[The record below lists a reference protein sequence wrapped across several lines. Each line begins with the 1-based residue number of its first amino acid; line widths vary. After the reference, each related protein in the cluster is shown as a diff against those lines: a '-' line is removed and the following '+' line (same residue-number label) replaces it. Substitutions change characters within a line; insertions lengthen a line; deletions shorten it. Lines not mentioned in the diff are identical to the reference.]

1 MDFSFVLTLALLIQG
16 TAGNAPVDAL
26 TFLNNVTQRYSDAV
40 SYHIE
45 ATVER
50 TTRNELSH
58 SWQKTLLKAIVAPG
72 GRYRYEGRSG
82 SGSVV
87 FVSNGRTKW
96 NYHIDEHQYT
106 ETAAA
111 ASASEGRHNIP
122 QEELRADDAKHL
134 VSDIRDLSALHK
146 SASFLPDEIVVLDGR
161 SIECRVV
168 RFKAADIISRKP
180 DAKVEQ
186 TVWVDKSR
194 NLIVRIAS
202 RIDGYRVIGSNAHIP
217 LISEETTVFNVVQLD
232 AQEPESSFIFSPP
245 PDANR
250 VASFPDHFARSRPL
264 QTAEFVGKQAPEIRL
279 KSEGKEI
286 PLSSYRGKPVF
297 VEFWAIWCGPCI
309 ELIPDLKKLYAETA
323 SKGLVWV
330 SIENEE
336 DASDAA
342 KFVKEQ
348 QIPWPNYHDED
359 GTLGKAFGLEGV
371 PLGVLIDPEGK
382 ITFYSVGYD
391 ISELRA
397 AIAKLG
403 PEFCSLAAAP
413 ATAGTAPPKP

>member
-16 TAGNAPVDAL
+16 TAVNPPDDAL
-26 TFLNNVTQRYSDAV
+26 DFLNRVTQRYSDAK

-45 ATVER
+45 ATLER
-50 TTRNELSH
+50 VDRNELSH
-58 SWQKTLLKAIVAPG
+58 NWHKTLLTAIVAPG
-72 GRYRYEGRSG
+72 GRYRFEGRSAFG
-82 SGSVV
+82 SAV
-87 FVSNGRTKW
+87 FVSNGTTKW
-96 NYHIDEHQYT
+96 NYHLDEHQYT

-111 ASASEGRHNIP
+111 AGDSEKRHFIP
-122 QEELRADDAKHL
+122 QEEIRAHDAQLL
-134 VSDIRDLSALHK
+134 VADIRSLSTHHK
-146 SASFLPDEIVVLDGR
+146 SASFLPDETVAVGGR

-168 RFKAADIISRKP
+168 RFTGADFISRKP
-180 DAKVEQ
+180 DYKVEE

-194 NLIVRIAS
+194 NLIVKTVL
-202 RIDGYRVIGSNAHIP
+202 RIDGYRATASGAHIP
-217 LISEETTVFNVVQLD
+217 LFTEETTVFNVVQLD
-232 AQEPESSFIFSPP
+232 EQEPESSFDFSPP
-245 PDANR
+245 SDAKL
-250 VASFPDHFARSRPL
+250 VACFPDPSARSRPL
-264 QTAEFVGKQAPEIRL
+264 QTAEFVGKPAPEIRL
-279 KSEGKEI
+279 IREGKEI

-297 VEFWAIWCGPCI
+297 VEFWAIWCGPCVA
-309 ELIPDLKKLYAETA
+309 LIPDLKKLYAETA

-359 GTLGKAFGLEGV
+359 GTLGRVFGLEGV

-382 ITFYSVGYD
+382 VTFYSVGYD

-397 AIAKLG
+397 AVASLG
-403 PEFCSLAAAP
+403 PEFSSVAGP
-413 ATAGTAPPKP
+413 SATPGAAPPKP